1 MRQNYFAEII
11 KMLLITYH
19 HRIRFHANV
28 RLFPVSQEHVPIV
41 VPVKLEIPLA
51 ANVIVSVGNAL
62 VRFELLLARISH
74 HTRRTLVRPGSC
86 VMALVLLQL
95 LFGRE
100 RFNTNF
106 AQEVRLKLK
115 QKSSLTH
122 DNII

>member
-1 MRQNYFAEII
+1 MAYQ
-11 KMLLITYH
+11 
-19 HRIRFHANV
+19 HRIRFDANV
-28 RLFPVSQEHVPIV
+28 RLFPMGQEHVPIV

-74 HTRRTLVRPGSC
+74 HTCCALMRPGSC
-86 VMALVLLQL
+86 VVALVLLQL
-95 LFGRE
+95 LFGWE

-115 QKSSLTH
+115 RSLSLNYN
-122 DNII
+122 NIK